1 MQWRKHLFKNKRK
14 RKADRSV
21 RALYVHWTK
30 TNSRSG
36 TIVLAENILSKTLR
50 INADVYCI
58 FVTTRS
64 SALIT
69 KRITLSQ
76 FIVFLSQFFYSSAP
90 LISFVFANV
99 MFITLVYSHSFVKC
113 SCSPAYNVW
122 MMHSQLKPFKLKIL
136 HNYLQKCTESVKKEL
151 HRIRHYLKLGD

>member
-1 MQWRKHLFKNKRK
+1 MFNAKRFMYSRVMLINTKKRAPNKYSNRKCSDENIFLKTKENEMKTK
-14 RKADRSV
+14 KADRSV

-30 TNSRSG
+30 TNSGSG

-122 MMHSQLKPFKLKIL
+122 MMHSQL
-136 HNYLQKCTESVKKEL
+136 
-151 HRIRHYLKLGD
+151 